1 MISSLRTRLIVFCSL
16 GVIAAMAALAAAN
29 FFTVRKHTIEAIRN
43 QMHHLALS
51 HGATIAEWLKS
62 KQSVVSS
69 TISAAP
75 EQDPK
80 PFLNQAKKAGGFDK
94 AYIGYQDKRAIFSD
108 PRPNLSPD
116 YDPTKRPWYIKAVQ
130 DKRPIITTPYRAA
143 STGNLVITFAE
154 PIGEQS
160 SYTAVAAA
168 DVPFETVVNTVM
180 SIKPT
185 PHSFAMLVDEAGTII
200 AHADDALIM
209 KPATSMDALLT
220 PAMLS
225 ELERSGTSKDIIVK
239 ERAGMLYANRV
250 AGTGWMLC
258 VVLDH
263 EEATAGLTAMLQASV
278 AVTVIASMLAALL
291 LGTSISHS
299 LRRLVMLRDAM
310 EDIASG
316 DGDLTRRIPAAGR
329 DELAK
334 IAASFNRFVEKISS
348 ILLVIRSSSES
359 VKNGSQEIATG
370 NLDLS
375 SRTEQQASSLQHTA
389 TTMEELT
396 ATVKQNADN
405 ARQANVV
412 AVSASEIAAKGGQ
425 VMTKVVETMAA
436 INTSAQK
443 IVDIIGV
450 IDGIAFQTNILA
462 LNAAVEAARA
472 GEQGRGFAV
481 VASEVR
487 SLAQRSATAAK
498 EIKALIGDSVEK
510 VDAGNMLVQQ
520 AGSTMEEVVASVK
533 RVTDIM
539 GEILAAGEEQ
549 TAGIEQLNMSISQ
562 MDIVTQQNAALVEE
576 AAAAASSLQEQADN
590 LDKIVATFKLSNN
603 G

>member
-1 MISSLRTRLIVFCSL
+1 MVSSLRTRLIVFCSL
-16 GVIAAMAALAAAN
+16 GVITAMASLATAN
-29 FFTVRKHTIEAIRN
+29 FFTVRKHTIEAIKN
-43 QMHHLALS
+43 QLHQLSLS
-51 HGATIAEWLKS
+51 HGATISEWLKS

-69 TISAAP
+69 MTSAAA
-75 EQDPK
+75 EQDPS
-80 PFLNQAKKAGGFDK
+80 PFLNAAKKAGTFEK
-94 AYIGYQDKRAIFSD
+94 AYIGYADKRAIFAD
-108 PRPNLSPD
+108 PKPSYSSE

-130 DKRPIITTPYRAA
+130 EKRPIVTTPYIAA
-143 STGNLVITFAE
+143 STGKLVVTFAE
-154 PIGEQS
+154 PIGEQAA
-160 SYTAVAAA
+160 YTAVAAA
-168 DVPFETVVNTVM
+168 DVPFETVVDTVM

-185 PHSFAMLVDEAGTII
+185 PNSFAMLVDEAGTII
-200 AHADDALIM
+200 AHSDNALIM

-220 PAMLS
+220 PNVLS

-239 ERAGMLYANRV
+239 ERMGILYVTRI

-258 VVLDH
+258 VVLDQK
-263 EEATAGLTAMLQASV
+263 EATEGLTAMLEASV
-278 AVTVIASMLAALL
+278 VVTLLASTLAALL
-291 LGTSISHS
+291 LGASISHS
-299 LRRLVMLRDAM
+299 LRRLVMVRDAM

-316 DGDLTRRIPAAGR
+316 DGDLTRRIPTKGA

-348 ILLVIRSSSES
+348 ILVMIRSSSAS
-359 VKNGSQEIATG
+359 VKNGSQEIAVG

-375 SRTEQQASSLQHTA
+375 SRTEQQASSLQRTA
-389 TTMEELT
+389 ATMEELT
-396 ATVKQNADN
+396 TTVKQNADN

-412 AVSASEIAAKGGQ
+412 ATSASEVAAKGGQ
-425 VMTKVVETMAA
+425 VMSQVVDTMSA

-487 SLAQRSATAAK
+487 NLAQRSAAAAK
-498 EIKALIGDSVEK
+498 EIKALISDSVEK

-520 AGSTMEEVVASVK
+520 AGITMTEVVASVK

-549 TAGIEQLNMSISQ
+549 TTGIEQINMAIGQ
-562 MDIVTQQNAALVEE
+562 MDLVTQQNAALVEE
-576 AAAAASSLQEQADN
+576 AAAAANSLQEQADN
-590 LDKIVATFKLSNN
+590 LDRIVATFKLSNN
-603 G
+603 N